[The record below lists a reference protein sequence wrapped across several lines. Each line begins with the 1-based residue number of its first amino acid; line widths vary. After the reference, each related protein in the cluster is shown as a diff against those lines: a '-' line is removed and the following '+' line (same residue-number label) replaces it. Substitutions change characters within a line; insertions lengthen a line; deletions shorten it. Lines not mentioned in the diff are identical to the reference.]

1 MEPNQQNIASP
12 IQPIP
17 PTAQNK
23 YRNLLPAV
31 IIGIVMLILGL
42 GGGYLLF
49 ANKTQVKQSTTAV
62 TQVSPT
68 PTSEATARPTA
79 IVSSAPANNTC
90 GTEGTATDASVMD
103 PNNSSG
109 VDNRPKE
116 LNASKKWENDAF
128 LVTQTKTILLKNSG
142 DPTFL
147 DLYASSCST
156 DYLTYWSNPNEEM
169 QVTHQ
174 KMNFIAQSYLKT
186 IDYFTSSLIYINTLQ
201 FPFNQAITSTQR
213 ADWDAGK
220 VPNFPW
226 LVNNTPQSTGPITDS
241 DLMPLVNN
249 MNINGTVFSADS
261 YTIQLNNSKKQGLFY
276 DVVFA
281 SATQKSGTCPNNI
294 CTFKMSA
301 LATADTNGKL
311 LSFKKF

>member
-1 MEPNQQNIASP
+1 MEPNLQNTPVQQAPP
-12 IQPIP
+12 IIP
-17 PTAQNK
+17 AKHT
-23 YRNLLPAV
+23 NLLPMIV
-31 IIGIVMLILGL
+31 VGFVMLILGL

-49 ANKTQVKQSTTAV
+49 ANKSTPKQPTTTVSQV
-62 TQVSPT
+62 T
-68 PTSEATARPTA
+68 PTSAPTTNQT
-79 IVSSAPANNTC
+79 IITSAPTQANNTC
-90 GTEGTATDASVMD
+90 GTEGTAADASVTD

-116 LNASKKWENDAF
+116 LNASKKWENDAY
-128 LVTQTKTILLKNSG
+128 LVTQTKSISLKDFG

-147 DLYASSCST
+147 DIYASSCST

-186 IDYFTSSLIYINTLQ
+186 IDYFTSSLIINTLQ
-201 FPFNQAITSTQR
+201 FPFNQAITPAQR

-220 VPNFPW
+220 IPNFPW
-226 LVNNTPQSTGPITDS
+226 FVNNTPQSTGPITDS
-241 DLMPLVNN
+241 DLMPLVDNI
-249 MNINGTVFSADS
+249 NINGAVFSADW

-294 CTFKMSA
+294 CTFKISA

-311 LSFKKF
+311 LSFKKY